1 MSNPNDDA
9 KMGQTKDAQD
19 PAGTCPLKKNTIQLI
34 PLRYG
39 LVESSPAE
47 EAIDLPFDT
56 KSKPM
61 GVRLLRDGWIYIL
74 VNDDD
79 AWVIH
84 EYRVEDG
91 QVSQLVWQDK
101 EVSSDQRV
109 SAVGDSS
116 LVFEKVSVLYCAYSE
131 IQWTAKKCSQVIGF
145 EKDRA
150 RFMQKVSLS
159 NFDAVNGGKD
169 LLTPKQAS
177 FFIAEC
183 GEGPAQ
189 PINDFDFTPY
199 EWEHKPLFS
208 STDFSSVSS
217 TVLAE
222 FQQDHLYLV
231 FNDDIGVLRD
241 LASYQGLVAESLE
254 EWQADEQRYQKYI
267 EGSYIETQLRVSPE
281 KVDALATVLGNE
293 HFINDLSSEQ
303 KESVVDW
310 IQEYD
315 DKFGELS
322 RPTVGEKYRIM
333 EQTLGAEKMEEYRDL
348 IHDIQEQFSNDL
360 HGVPFWQFWN
370 GSHGT
375 QGIKSLINQDEME
388 LFLEQERAKLAYW
401 SERLNTI
408 SLDRVNFFDR
418 FYAAAWYFDASTS
431 VQLEEFLAAEYSCIQ
446 DLCWNDEASL
456 LVEEKLEEMPWV
468 ATYRAMSTLSV
479 DEYDKLTEAIA
490 KKISEAKLIATYQED
505 LAKLNA
511 LGAELNSVINN
522 QLHHNETI
530 QSNESLNS
538 FSRLI
543 DSTYTPANTIGLTNA
558 IDAFFKKAA
567 NYQSFSPS
575 EVLRNY
581 SGAAW
586 LGLLQAYRNTDI
598 TLGFAS
604 QKEMSA
610 FDKLRMDAVALRE
623 ENTSLKNRMRQVWA
637 EHRKKGRSGNADVSE
652 LVEQHKSNQ
661 AMLASVENKIHSAI
675 LPISDG
681 AEKSG
686 FYIKGLTEAQKA
698 DVKQLASDY
707 KAIKNVKA
715 WSSLNAWDGLS
726 ALITVMAVY
735 NAVDTYSKQKISSVA
750 ALRDTSA
757 AVSAVFGLA
766 QGLRS
771 SYDTAAYNKV
781 SSAASKRN
789 HAATLGRWTTVLG
802 GAAYIAGAISSGV
815 KFYQSANQFWGSV
828 SKGDTAYIAKLGTDV
843 LAETGMTFVNSYG
856 AYRSAQVGLAAMSA
870 SGATRAAIW
879 ASNSSRLMAIGIRV
893 NFIGLVV
900 SAVQLG
906 VTATYNYFSLSD
918 YLQWF
923 KESLW
928 GNEPQHHSL
937 QKSNQQ
943 LAHITSKP
951 SISIKKLASG
961 NALSIVMPGITIN
974 ELDDAKIEIA
984 VYWLVDHQT
993 NDWQP
998 WTEPAAQQWV
1008 CLSEP
1013 SDPLEVGLPI
1023 FPREANAEH
1032 GIGIELRYFP
1042 TPDSEEHSI
1051 VRYQTNSLNRTGL
1064 LNQVSLLKAKNTSDD
1079 NLRLLTTN

>member
-1 MSNPNDDA
+1 
-9 KMGQTKDAQD
+9 
-19 PAGTCPLKKNTIQLI
+19 
-34 PLRYG
+34 
-39 LVESSPAE
+39 
-47 EAIDLPFDT
+47 
-56 KSKPM
+56 
-61 GVRLLRDGWIYIL
+61 
-74 VNDDD
+74 
-79 AWVIH
+79 
-84 EYRVEDG
+84 
-91 QVSQLVWQDK
+91 
-101 EVSSDQRV
+101 
-109 SAVGDSS
+109 
-116 LVFEKVSVLYCAYSE
+116 
-131 IQWTAKKCSQVIGF
+131 
-145 EKDRA
+145 
-150 RFMQKVSLS
+150 MQKVSLS

-183 GEGPAQ
+183 GEEPAQ
-189 PINDFDFTPY
+189 AINDFEYTPY

-217 TVLAE
+217 AVLAE
-222 FQQDHLYLV
+222 YQQDHLYLV

-281 KVDALATVLGNE
+281 KVDALATMLGNE
-293 HFINDLSSEQ
+293 NFINDLSSEQ

-315 DKFGELS
+315 DKFDDLS
-322 RPTVGEKYRIM
+322 RTTVGEKYRIM
-333 EQTLGAEKMEEYRDL
+333 EQTLGAEKVEKYRDL

-360 HGVPFWQFWN
+360 HGVPFWKFWN

-375 QGIKSLINQDEME
+375 LGIKSLINQDEME

-408 SLDRVNFFDR
+408 SLDRVNLFDR

-543 DSTYTPANTIGLTNA
+543 DSTYTPANTIGLTNT
-558 IDAFFKKAA
+558 IDTFFEKMA

-586 LGLLQAYRNTDI
+586 LGLLQAYSNTDI

-604 QKEMSA
+604 QKEMSD
-610 FDKLRMDAVALRE
+610 FDKLRMDAAALRE

-661 AMLASVENKIHSAI
+661 ATLAGVENKIHSAI
-675 LPISDG
+675 SPISDG

-686 FYIKGLTEAQKA
+686 FYIKGLTEAQKT

-707 KAIKNVKA
+707 RAIKNVKA

-726 ALITVMAVY
+726 ALIVVLAVH
-735 NAVDTYSKQKISSVA
+735 NAVDSYSKQKISPA
-750 ALRDTSA
+750 AAIRDTSA
-757 AVSAVFGLA
+757 ALSAVFGLA
-766 QGLRS
+766 QGIRS

-781 SSAASKRN
+781 SSAASKLT
-789 HAATLGRWTTVLG
+789 HAAALGRWTAVLG
-802 GAAYIAGAISSGV
+802 AAAYAFGYLASSLKAYQAANKFMEAIYTGNNASIIKHSADFFAESS
-815 KFYQSANQFWGSV
+815 
-828 SKGDTAYIAKLGTDV
+828 
-843 LAETGMTFVNSYG
+843 MTLVNIYG
-856 AYRSAQVGLAAMSA
+856 AFRSAQVSVAAMST
-870 SGATRAAIW
+870 SGAARAAIW
-879 ASNSSRLMAIGIRV
+879 ANNSHRLISMGIRV
-893 NFIGLVV
+893 NLIGLMV

-918 YLQWF
+918 YLRWF
-923 KESLW
+923 RESRW
-928 GNEPQHHSL
+928 GSEPQHHSL

-943 LAHITSKP
+943 LAQITSKP
-951 SISIKKLASG
+951 SVSIKKLASG
-961 NALSIVMPGITIN
+961 NALSIIMLGITIN
-974 ELDDAKIEIA
+974 ELDDANIEIA
-984 VYWLVDHQT
+984 VYWLVDHQK

-1013 SDPLEVGLPI
+1013 SEPLEMGLPI
-1023 FPREANAEH
+1023 FPREANAQH
-1032 GIGIELRYFP
+1032 GIGIELRYLP
-1042 TPDSEEHSI
+1042 TPDSEEHST

-1064 LNQVSLLKAKNTSDD
+1064 LNEVSLLKAKNTSDD
-1079 NLRLLTTN
+1079 NLRLLTTNQLK